1 MNRTYRCQYC
11 GKGNFKS
18 RKCAVSMSP
27 NPAEKGWSCGPR
39 GWLWWHGCFA
49 TALRRRLSPSG
60 AVLNTGNYSA
70 IWERSSTY
78 EWGNFGASDFG
89 SVTSRLPSASA
100 PSPPKPP
107 SPSRVEPVSTSFH
120 TNMSM
125 EVTTDK
131 VSAMALARYAN
142 TVLNGLTLLNQS
154 QPPRMF
160 MRVSKSAD
168 YRPTWI
174 ITPSWWLCPFFE
186 NWWQDRMHST
196 HTRSKSFLSFSS
208 MSCWIVLLHSIHG
221 V

>member
-1 MNRTYRCQYC
+1 MAREVDFDDTDALQQHFGDDFPPVEQFLTPETIQPSESALALTNEATSEPATID
-11 GKGNFKS
+11 N
-18 RKCAVSMSP
+18 AV
-27 NPAEKGWSCGPR
+27 
-39 GWLWWHGCFA
+39 
-49 TALRRRLSPSG
+49 
-60 AVLNTGNYSA
+60 
-70 IWERSSTY
+70 
-78 EWGNFGASDFG
+78 G

-174 ITPSWWLCPFFE
+174 ITPS
-186 NWWQDRMHST
+186 
-196 HTRSKSFLSFSS
+196 
-208 MSCWIVLLHSIHG
+208 
-221 V
+221 